1 MAKPTTI
8 EITLPVPPS
17 VNRIWRTGNGRTYKD
32 AKARAYG
39 LAVEAAWRTAKLP
52 CPAFPAGVAVK
63 YRLIWYRFPASGD
76 LSNRLKLV
84 EDALNGLAWA
94 DDKQIVECH
103 AFRQDCKR
111 GDQRILLYIE
121 AVE

>member
-52 CPAFPAGVAVK
+52 RPAFPDGVSVK

-103 AFRQDCKR
+103 AFREDCKR
-111 GDQRILLYIE
+111 GHQKVLLYIE
-121 AVE
+121 EAK